1 MVNENGGPQYPELV
15 SCSPKLV
22 KYDPSLGAKA
32 YISKKADDEVERL
45 EGKGL
50 DSCVDGYDWKMSPS
64 LRKRIKNINTLDMSH
79 Y

>member
-1 MVNENGGPQYPELV
+1 MAARDEGIKSVGIEIN
-15 SCSPKLV
+15 K
-22 KYDPSLGAKA
+22 KYCEVA
-32 YISKKADDEVERL
+32 VERL